1 MNNTAIPAILNA
13 NVLAQ
18 FLGISRAGAY
28 QLLHMESFPTLKIGK
43 RLLVPRDKL
52 MAWIDRQSGGDVY
65 VA

>member
-1 MNNTAIPAILNA
+1 MNNNPIPAILNA
-13 NVLAQ
+13 NELAQ